1 MILVDRLPKGYR
13 RIDIIA
19 DTYREK
25 SLKNNERDRRGVS
38 NKVIVRSALSKIPRN
53 FSDFLKDGDNKTRLI
68 ELIKDE
74 FVKHSHDY
82 LQLLSSEVIYFSI
95 DGLCLQIKQVGVIE
109 ASQLSSN
116 QEEADTEVLL
126 HANHVLHENI
136 DQNVVLRSP
145 SGDID
150 INILC
155 IAMFPLQV
163 ERIWIDYGT
172 GDNRK
177 VLKLN
182 SIDMDEEKKLAL
194 LGFHAATGNDCVSSF
209 FRRGKEKAWKLVEK
223 YSRFKTMFS
232 SLGNSW
238 EINEDNLRVFEEF
251 VCHLYGGKGKSVDK
265 LRYNK
270 FEVVY
275 RKKNRIQ
282 DLSLLPPCLRSL
294 LLHLKRSNYIARI
307 WKLCFQAV
315 IDFQDI
321 SNHGWNSDGTIKWTT
336 EEFPDDV
343 VEILT
348 AEDEDEIA
356 PIDEPDDSD
365 EDSDEDNDE

>member
-1 MILVDRLPKGYR
+1 
-13 RIDIIA
+13 
-19 DTYREK
+19 
-25 SLKNNERDRRGVS
+25 
-38 NKVIVRSALSKIPRN
+38 
-53 FSDFLKDGDNKTRLI
+53 
-68 ELIKDE
+68 
-74 FVKHSHDY
+74 
-82 LQLLSSEVIYFSI
+82 
-95 DGLCLQIKQVGVIE
+95 
-109 ASQLSSN
+109 
-116 QEEADTEVLL
+116 
-126 HANHVLHENI
+126 
-136 DQNVVLRSP
+136 
-145 SGDID
+145 
-150 INILC
+150 
-155 IAMFPLQV
+155 
-163 ERIWIDYGT
+163 
-172 GDNRK
+172 
-177 VLKLN
+177 
-182 SIDMDEEKKLAL
+182 MDEEKKLAL
-194 LGFHAATGNDCVSSF
+194 LGFHAATGNDYVSSF

-270 FEVVY
+270 FEAVY
-275 RKKNRIQ
+275 CKKSKIQ

-321 SNHGWNSDGTIKWTT
+321 SNYGWNSGGTIKWTT

-348 AEDEDEIA
+348 AEDEDEID

>member
-1 MILVDRLPKGYR
+1 MDGGRPTSYI
-13 RIDIIA
+13 
-19 DTYREK
+19 
-25 SLKNNERDRRGVS
+25 SLYHLFDEHIYISKRDRRGVY

-53 FSDFLKDGDNKTRLI
+53 FSDFLKNDDNKTRLI

-74 FVKHSHDY
+74 FVKHSQNY
-82 LQLLSSEVIYFSI
+82 LLQLLSSEVIYFSI
-95 DGLCLQIKQVGVIE
+95 DGLCLQIKQERVIE

-116 QEEADTEVLL
+116 QEETDTKVLL

-136 DQNVVLRSP
+136 DQNFVLRSP

-155 IAMFPLQV
+155 IAMFPLQA

-182 SIDMDEEKKLAL
+182 SIDMGEEKKLAL
-194 LGFHAATGNDCVSSF
+194 LGFHAATGNDYVSSF
-209 FRRGKEKAWKLVEK
+209 FRRGKKKAWKLVEK

-238 EINEDNLRVFEEF
+238 EINENNLRVFEEF
-251 VCHLYGGKGKSVDK
+251 VFHLYGGKEKSVDK

-270 FEVVY
+270 FEAVY
-275 RKKNRIQ
+275 RKKNKIQ

-321 SNHGWNSDGTIKWTT
+321 SNHDWNSDGTINWTT

>member
-1 MILVDRLPKGYR
+1 MALYRTILPIPVTYAELVKILVDRLPKGYR
-13 RIDIIA
+13 RIDIVA

-53 FSDFLKDGDNKTRLI
+53 FSDFLKNGDNKTRLI

-95 DGLCLQIKQVGVIE
+95 DGLFLQIKQERVIE

-116 QEEADTEVLL
+116 QEEADTKVLL
-126 HANHVLHENI
+126 HTNHVLHENI

-150 INILC
+150 LNILC
-155 IAMFPLQV
+155 IAMFPLQA
-163 ERIWIDYGT
+163 ERIWIGYGT

-194 LGFHAATGNDCVSSF
+194 LGFHAATGNDYVSSS
-209 FRRGKEKAWKLVEK
+209 FRR
-223 YSRFKTMFS
+223 
-232 SLGNSW
+232 
-238 EINEDNLRVFEEF
+238 
-251 VCHLYGGKGKSVDK
+251 
-265 LRYNK
+265 
-270 FEVVY
+270 
-275 RKKNRIQ
+275 
-282 DLSLLPPCLRSL
+282 
-294 LLHLKRSNYIARI
+294 
-307 WKLCFQAV
+307 
-315 IDFQDI
+315 
-321 SNHGWNSDGTIKWTT
+321 
-336 EEFPDDV
+336 
-343 VEILT
+343 
-348 AEDEDEIA
+348 
-356 PIDEPDDSD
+356 
-365 EDSDEDNDE
+365 

>member
-1 MILVDRLPKGYR
+1 MALSAKHEKLINFEIALQYPLCLVPLSLVNPDGSRRKTTKSALMKVVISYESSTDEEETTPPKQNSAFLVDLMALIRTISPIPVTYAELVKILVDRLPKGYR
-13 RIDIIA
+13 SIDIIA

-25 SLKNNERDRRGVS
+25 SLKNNEIDRRGDS

-53 FSDFLKDGDNKTRLI
+53 FSDYLKNGDNKTRRT

-95 DGLCLQIKQVGVIE
+95 DGLCLQIKQERVIE

-116 QEEADTEVLL
+116 QEEADTKVLL
-126 HANHVLHENI
+126 HANHALHENI

-155 IAMFPLQV
+155 IAMFSFQA

-177 VLKLN
+177 FLKLN

-194 LGFHAATGNDCVSSF
+194 LGFHAATGNDYVSSF
-209 FRRGKEKAWKLVEK
+209 FR
-223 YSRFKTMFS
+223 
-232 SLGNSW
+232 
-238 EINEDNLRVFEEF
+238 
-251 VCHLYGGKGKSVDK
+251 
-265 LRYNK
+265 
-270 FEVVY
+270 
-275 RKKNRIQ
+275 
-282 DLSLLPPCLRSL
+282 
-294 LLHLKRSNYIARI
+294 
-307 WKLCFQAV
+307 
-315 IDFQDI
+315 
-321 SNHGWNSDGTIKWTT
+321 
-336 EEFPDDV
+336 
-343 VEILT
+343 
-348 AEDEDEIA
+348 
-356 PIDEPDDSD
+356 
-365 EDSDEDNDE
+365 